1 VPQIGNRGQG
11 TGDRRLAARESVV
24 VRIGVLGLQGDYA
37 KHVEMLERIGS
48 VRPQI
53 VRTPQ
58 EIEHCDG
65 LIIPG
70 GESTTVG
77 KLMVRYGVDEAI
89 RRRVAEGMAVYGT
102 CMGMIM
108 LAKEIEDSDQPCLGL
123 MDITVRRNAFGRQVD
138 SFECDLKIPA
148 ISNGVPVRAV
158 FIRAPYVTEVR
169 DGVKVLA
176 TLESGEIVLVQQ
188 GNCLAGAFHPE
199 LTDDTRVH
207 EYFVSLAKPA
217 IDVTLC

>member
-1 VPQIGNRGQG
+1 MGVVQREQGIGNREQVPKQA
-11 TGDRRLAARESVV
+11 LQ

-37 KHVEMLERIGS
+37 KHIEMLARISS
-48 VRPQI
+48 VKPDI

-58 EIEHCDG
+58 EIAHCDG

-102 CMGMIM
+102 CTGMIL
-108 LAKEIEDSDQPCLGL
+108 LAKEIEGSDQHRLGL
-123 MDITVRRNAFGRQVD
+123 MDITVRRNAFGRQVN
-138 SFECDLKIPA
+138 SFECDLRIPA
-148 ISNGVPVRAV
+148 ISNGDPVRAV

-169 DGVKVLA
+169 DGARVLA

-199 LTDDTRVH
+199 LTNDTRVH

-217 IDVTLC
+217 IDPTRC